1 MSKSLF
7 ELDLA
12 PGKVVSVSH
21 RATLKD
27 CFTAIMGYS
36 FTSSSSS
43 STLAL
48 FALSNSTR
56 PRYKISG
63 VAVVDEGGR
72 LVGTISASDLKVC
85 ASIKHASF
93 IILLHNTT
101 ID

>member
-1 MSKSLF
+1 MNKSLF

-27 CFTAIMGYS
+27 CFTAIMGY
-36 FTSSSSS
+36 
-43 STLAL
+43 
-48 FALSNSTR
+48 
-56 PRYKISG
+56 KISG

-85 ASIKHASF
+85 AHTPSFLGFLHA
-93 IILLHNTT
+93 TQQV
-101 ID
+101 D